1 LNVVLTTNA
10 RNDIAGAADWYEAK
24 REGLG
29 DEFLGKVDEALDS
42 IGSNPLAYRKVFGE
56 NRRCNLEKSPY
67 AFFFK
72 LEGDAI
78 YLHS

>member
-1 LNVVLTTNA
+1 LNVVLTTHA

-42 IGSNPLAYRKVFGE
+42 IGSNPLAYRKVSGE
-56 NRRCNLEKSPY
+56 NRRCNLENFPTRFSSNLKRVPS
-67 AFFFK
+67 
-72 LEGDAI
+72 
-78 YLHS
+78 